1 MRASA
6 RDVLCL
12 GPGGAVYSL
21 LLIAPLALLVRTS
34 LLPPGPGAP
43 LEGPVSLDA
52 YAALFDDYYG
62 TILLRTLRIACATTL
77 VSLVLGYP
85 LALSLSRSRGAWRTA
100 QFLLLVSP
108 LFVSVVVRAYG
119 WMLLLGSRGLVN
131 TLLVSSGVTDAPL
144 RLLYTEGAVVAA
156 LVEALLP
163 FMALSIAAVL
173 DRLAP
178 ELEDAA
184 RGLGAS
190 PFSSFIHVTLPLSLP
205 GALSGAVL
213 VFMVSLGSYATPA
226 LVGGARIRVMVTEIY
241 TQATT
246 VFNWPLAASLSLSLL
261 AIALGLATLSRR
273 LARPTGRTFST

>member
-1 MRASA
+1 MKNAS
-6 RDVLCL
+6 RDTLCL
-12 GPGGAVYSL
+12 APSGLVYL
-21 LLIAPLALLVRTS
+21 LLLVVPLVLLIRMS
-34 LLPPGPGAP
+34 LLPPGPAAP
-43 LEGPVSLDA
+43 LEGPLSVGS
-52 YAALFDDYYG
+52 YTALVDGYYG
-62 TILLRTLRIACATTL
+62 TILLRTLRIALLTTL
-77 VSLVLGYP
+77 MSLALGYP
-85 LALSLSRSRGAWRTA
+85 LALSVSRARGGWRTA
-100 QFLLLVSP
+100 QLLVLVSP

-119 WMLLLGSRGLVN
+119 WILLLGNRGLVN
-131 TLLVSSGVTDAPL
+131 TLLMSAGIIDAPL
-144 RLLYTEGAVVAA
+144 RLIHTEGAVVLA

-163 FMALSIAAVL
+163 FMALSIVAVL

-190 PFSSFIHVTLPLSLP
+190 PFQSFVQVTLPLSLP

-261 AIALGLATLSRR
+261 AIALVLATLSRR
-273 LARPTGRTFST
+273 LAR

>member
-1 MRASA
+1 
-6 RDVLCL
+6 
-12 GPGGAVYSL
+12 
-21 LLIAPLALLVRTS
+21 
-34 LLPPGPGAP
+34 
-43 LEGPVSLDA
+43 
-52 YAALFDDYYG
+52 
-62 TILLRTLRIACATTL
+62 

-85 LALSLSRSRGAWRTA
+85 LAVSVSRARGGWRTA
-100 QFLLLVSP
+100 QILLLISP

-119 WMLLLGSRGLVN
+119 WILLLGNRGLVSS
-131 TLLVSSGVTDAPL
+131 LLMSLGILDAPL
-144 RLLYTEGAVVAA
+144 GLLYTEAAVVAA

-163 FMALSIAAVL
+163 FMALSIVAVL

-178 ELEDAA
+178 DLEDAA

-190 PFSSFIHVTLPLSLP
+190 RFETFLHVTLPLSLP

-261 AIALGLATLSRR
+261 AIALVMAGLSRR
-273 LARPTGRTFST
+273 LAR

>member
-1 MRASA
+1 MPKNPRA
-6 RDVLCL
+6 RDAICL
-12 GPGGAVYSL
+12 APGGAVYL
-21 LLIAPLALLVRTS
+21 LLMVAPLVLLARTS

-43 LEGPVSLDA
+43 LAGPLSVQS
-52 YAALFDDYYG
+52 YVELFDGYFG
-62 TILLRTLRIACATTL
+62 TILLRTLRIALLTTL
-77 VSLVLGYP
+77 ASLVLGYP
-85 LALSLSRSRGAWRTA
+85 LALSVARARGAWRTV
-100 QFLLLVSP
+100 QTLLLISP

-119 WMLLLGSRGLVN
+119 WILLLGNRGVVN
-131 TLLVSSGVTDAPL
+131 SLLVSWGVIDEPL
-144 RLLYTEGAVVAA
+144 QLIHTEGAVVVA

-163 FMALSIAAVL
+163 CMALSIVAVL
-173 DRLAP
+173 DRVAP
-178 ELEDAA
+178 DLEQAS

-190 PFSSFIHVTLPLSLP
+190 RWQTFVHVTLPLSLP

-261 AIALGLATLSRR
+261 AIALVLASLSRR
-273 LARPTGRTFST
+273 LAR

>member
-1 MRASA
+1 MKSAS
-6 RDVLCL
+6 RDTLCL
-12 GPGGAVYSL
+12 APSGLVYL
-21 LLIAPLALLVRTS
+21 LLLVVPLALLLRTS
-34 LLPPGPGAP
+34 LLPPGPAAP
-43 LEGPVSLDA
+43 LEGPLSVGS
-52 YAALFDDYYG
+52 YAALVDGYYG
-62 TILLRTLRIACATTL
+62 TILLRTLRIALLTTL
-77 VSLVLGYP
+77 ASLALGYP
-85 LALSLSRSRGAWRTA
+85 LALSVSRARGGWRTA
-100 QFLLLVSP
+100 KLLLLVSP

-119 WMLLLGSRGLVN
+119 WILILGNRGVVN
-131 TLLVSSGVTDAPL
+131 TLLMSAGIIEENAPL
-144 RLLYTEGAVVAA
+144 RLIHTEGAVVVA

-163 FMALSIAAVL
+163 FMALSIVAVL

-190 PFSSFIHVTLPLSLP
+190 PLHTFVHVTLPLSLP

-226 LVGGARIRVMVTEIY
+226 LIGGARIRVMVTEIY

-261 AIALGLATLSRR
+261 AIALVLATLSRK
-273 LARPTGRTFST
+273 LAP

>member
-1 MRASA
+1 MKSAS
-6 RDVLCL
+6 RDTLCL
-12 GPGGAVYSL
+12 APSGLVYL
-21 LLIAPLALLVRTS
+21 LLLVVPLVLLLRMS
-34 LLPPGPGAP
+34 LLPPGPAAP
-43 LEGPVSLDA
+43 LEGPLSVGS
-52 YAALFDDYYG
+52 YAALVDGYYG
-62 TILLRTLRIACATTL
+62 TILARTLRIALLTTL
-77 VSLVLGYP
+77 ISLALGYP
-85 LALSLSRSRGAWRTA
+85 LALSVSRARGGWRTA
-100 QFLLLVSP
+100 QLLLLVSP

-119 WMLLLGSRGLVN
+119 WILILGNRGLVN
-131 TLLVSSGVTDAPL
+131 TLLMSTGIIDAPL
-144 RLLYTEGAVVAA
+144 RLIHTEGAVVVA

-163 FMALSIAAVL
+163 FMALSIVAVL

-190 PFSSFIHVTLPLSLP
+190 PFRTFVHVTLPLSFP

-226 LVGGARIRVMVTEIY
+226 LIGGARIRVMVTEIY

-261 AIALGLATLSRR
+261 AIALVLATLSRK
-273 LARPTGRTFST
+273 LAQ

>member
-1 MRASA
+1 MKAAS
-6 RDVLCL
+6 RDTLCL
-12 GPGGAVYSL
+12 APSGLLYL
-21 LLIAPLALLVRTS
+21 LLLVVPLALLLRTS
-34 LLPPGPGAP
+34 LLPPGPAAP
-43 LEGPVSLDA
+43 LEGPLSFGS
-52 YAALFDDYYG
+52 YGALVDGYYG
-62 TILLRTLRIACATTL
+62 TILLRTLRIALLTTL
-77 VSLVLGYP
+77 ASLALGYP
-85 LALSLSRSRGAWRTA
+85 LALSVSRARGGWRTA
-100 QFLLLVSP
+100 ELLLLVSP

-119 WMLLLGSRGLVN
+119 WILILGNRGVVN
-131 TLLVSSGVTDAPL
+131 TLLMSAGIIDAPL
-144 RLLYTEGAVVAA
+144 RLIHTEGAVVVA

-163 FMALSIAAVL
+163 FMALSIVAVL

-190 PFSSFIHVTLPLSLP
+190 PLHTFVQVTLPLSLP

-226 LVGGARIRVMVTEIY
+226 LIGGARIRVMVTEIY

-261 AIALGLATLSRR
+261 ALALVLATLSRK
-273 LARPTGRTFST
+273 LAR

>member
-1 MRASA
+1 MKSAS
-6 RDVLCL
+6 RDTLCL
-12 GPGGAVYSL
+12 APSGLLYL
-21 LLIAPLALLVRTS
+21 LLLVVPLALLLRTS
-34 LLPPGPGAP
+34 LLPPGPAAP
-43 LEGPVSLDA
+43 LEGPLSVGS
-52 YAALFDDYYG
+52 YAALVDGYYG
-62 TILLRTLRIACATTL
+62 TILLRTLRIALLTTL
-77 VSLVLGYP
+77 ASLALGYP
-85 LALSLSRSRGAWRTA
+85 LALSVSRARGGWRTA
-100 QFLLLVSP
+100 QLLLLVSP

-119 WMLLLGSRGLVN
+119 WILILGNRGVVN
-131 TLLVSSGVTDAPL
+131 TLLMSAGIIDAPL
-144 RLLYTEGAVVAA
+144 RLIHTEGAVVVA

-163 FMALSIAAVL
+163 FMALSIVAVL

-190 PFSSFIHVTLPLSLP
+190 PFHTFVQVTLPLSLP

-226 LVGGARIRVMVTEIY
+226 LIGGARIRVMVTEIY

-261 AIALGLATLSRR
+261 AIALVLATLSRK
-273 LARPTGRTFST
+273 LAP

>member
-1 MRASA
+1 MNSAS
-6 RDVLCL
+6 RDTLCL
-12 GPGGAVYSL
+12 APSGLVYL
-21 LLIAPLALLVRTS
+21 LLLVVPLVLLLRMS
-34 LLPPGPGAP
+34 LLPPGPAAP
-43 LEGPVSLDA
+43 LEGPLSIGS
-52 YAALFDDYYG
+52 YTALADGYYG
-62 TILLRTLRIACATTL
+62 TILLRTLRIALLTTL
-77 VSLVLGYP
+77 MSLALGYP
-85 LALSLSRSRGAWRTA
+85 LALSVSRARGGWRTA
-100 QFLLLVSP
+100 ELLVLVSP

-119 WMLLLGSRGLVN
+119 WILLLGNRGLVN
-131 TLLVSSGVTDAPL
+131 TLLLSAGIIDAPL
-144 RLLYTEGAVVAA
+144 RLIHTEGAVVVA

-163 FMALSIAAVL
+163 FMALSIVAVL

-190 PFSSFIHVTLPLSLP
+190 PFHTFVQVTLPLSLP

-246 VFNWPLAASLSLSLL
+246 VFNWPLAASLSLALL
-261 AIALGLATLSRR
+261 AIALVLAALSRK
-273 LARPTGRTFST
+273 LAR

>member
-1 MRASA
+1 MKSAS
-6 RDVLCL
+6 RDTLCL
-12 GPGGAVYSL
+12 APSGLVYL
-21 LLIAPLALLVRTS
+21 LLLVVPLALLLSTS
-34 LLPPGPGAP
+34 LLPPGPAAP
-43 LEGPVSLDA
+43 LEGPLSVGS
-52 YAALFDDYYG
+52 YAALVDGYYG
-62 TILLRTLRIACATTL
+62 TILLRTLRIALLTTL
-77 VSLVLGYP
+77 VSLALGYP
-85 LALSLSRSRGAWRTA
+85 LALSVSRARGGWRTA
-100 QFLLLVSP
+100 QLLLLVSP

-119 WMLLLGSRGLVN
+119 WILILGNRGVVN
-131 TLLVSSGVTDAPL
+131 TLLMSAGIIEENAPL
-144 RLLYTEGAVVAA
+144 RLLHTEGAVVVA

-163 FMALSIAAVL
+163 FMALSIVAVL

-190 PFSSFIHVTLPLSLP
+190 PLDTFVHVTLPLSLP

-261 AIALGLATLSRR
+261 AIALVLATLSRK
-273 LARPTGRTFST
+273 LAP

>member
-1 MRASA
+1 MKS
-6 RDVLCL
+6 RDTLCL
-12 GPGGAVYSL
+12 APSGLVYL
-21 LLIAPLALLVRTS
+21 LLLVVPLILLFRMS
-34 LLPPGPGAP
+34 LLPPGPAAP
-43 LEGPVSLDA
+43 LQGPLSFGS
-52 YAALFDDYYG
+52 YTALADGYYG
-62 TILLRTLRIACATTL
+62 TILLRTLRIALLTTL
-77 VSLVLGYP
+77 LSLALGYP
-85 LALSLSRSRGAWRTA
+85 LALSVSRARGGWRTA
-100 QFLLLVSP
+100 QLLVLVSP

-119 WMLLLGSRGLVN
+119 WILLLGNRGLVN
-131 TLLVSSGVTDAPL
+131 TLLMSAGIIDAPL
-144 RLLYTEGAVVAA
+144 RLIHTEGAVVLA

-163 FMALSIAAVL
+163 FMALSIVAVL
-173 DRLAP
+173 DRRKLNGLNGLSGP

-190 PFSSFIHVTLPLSLP
+190 PFQTFVQVTLPLSLP

-261 AIALGLATLSRR
+261 ALALVLATLSRK
-273 LARPTGRTFST
+273 LAR